1 MTTPHHTQDDTRS
14 LDNRITPWVV
24 FALVIVV
31 AAAAL
36 WMMVNRGDN
45 DETALDVSAAE
56 SEQGTEAEAGTN
68 GEGTA
73 SDGRPGTIAAGG
85 ATVYPLQS
93 GLTVGDY
100 QGHDVVAADVPVE
113 SVVDGAGFWVGTS
126 EEDRVFVVADEL
138 SDVEAGTTVSFTG
151 VVRDHGT
158 TFPDKI
164 GVEGKEGAQRLR
176 ELKGHVKAEDV
187 AVS

>member
-1 MTTPHHTQDDTRS
+1 MTMPNHTEPDARRTQNST
-14 LDNRITPWVV
+14 IPWVV
-24 FALVIVV
+24 FALVIVI
-31 AAAAL
+31 AAAGL
-36 WMMVNRGDN
+36 FMVINRD
-45 DETALDVSAAE
+45 DSTDTAVSAADG
-56 SEQGTEAEAGTN
+56 EQGSEEQAGTN
-68 GEGTA
+68 GESTA
-73 SDGRPGTIAAGG
+73 RDGRPGAIAAGG

-100 QGHDVVAADVPVE
+100 QGNDVVAVDVPVE

-126 EEDRVFVVADEL
+126 DEDRVFVVADEL

-151 VVRDHGT
+151 VVQDHGPG
-158 TFPDKI
+158 FADKI
-164 GVEGKEGAQRLR
+164 GVEVGEGAERLG